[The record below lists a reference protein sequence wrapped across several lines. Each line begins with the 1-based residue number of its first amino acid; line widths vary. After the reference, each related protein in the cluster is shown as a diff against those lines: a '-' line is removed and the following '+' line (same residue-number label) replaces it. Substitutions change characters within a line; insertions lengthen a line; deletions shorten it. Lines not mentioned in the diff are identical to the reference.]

1 MAMNYKMIVTITDPD
16 TEKGMYS
23 VLRFV
28 LDCTFVY
35 DSEQYGNGFFLSIK
49 CENFEFMFFDLRYDR
64 TFKKS
69 EKEKW
74 LEEWAKSYWNGKN
87 GAWVVKSLD
96 IIEE

>member
-35 DSEQYGNGFFLSIK
+35 DSEQYGNGFFLQIK
-49 CENFEFMFFDLRYDR
+49 GENFYPLSFDLRYDR
-64 TFKKS
+64 SFKKA

-74 LEEWAKSYWNGKN
+74 LERWAKNYWTGKN
-87 GAWVVKSLD
+87 GAWAIKSLD